1 MDMQVSWNRR
11 AGVLVG
17 SLSGRVDSA
26 NGEAF
31 HDALGE
37 GIREGERALVLD
49 CAQLSYIGSAGLRAL
64 LAAARKFQGPDQ
76 AIGMCGL
83 TGPIRSVVALSGFDK
98 IIPVHESMTEALTAV
113 SGEEH
118 GDDAGGGEEAAGDD
132 PDASGAPIPLRNPID
147 LDVVG
152 DNIAQMADF
161 TIEKHE
167 FANGDLP
174 ADVRERALSEIEDA
188 LWKLFELRAQRRQ
201 EVVAE
206 ALRTAAETLDEV
218 VGRG

>member
-11 AGVLVG
+11 AGVLVA

-31 HDALGE
+31 HAALGD

-49 CAQLSYIGSAGLRAL
+49 CARLSYIGSAGLRAL
-64 LAAARKFQGPDQ
+64 LSTARKFQGPEQ

-98 IIPVHESMTEALTAV
+98 IIPVHGSMTEALTAV
-113 SGEEH
+113 SGEAV
-118 GDDAGGGEEAAGDD
+118 DAAADGEDEAAGDD

-152 DNIAQMADF
+152 DNIAQMAAF
-161 TIEKHE
+161 TLEKHE
-167 FANGDLP
+167 FASGDLP
-174 ADVRERALSEIEDA
+174 ADVREQALSEIEDA